1 MSLKQSPTNSA
12 TLPLAKEHV
21 ADCWRREPDHPCLRI
36 ETNSGETFL
45 FPYHQ
50 FHRAHY
56 LRSSERETLRIFFA
70 THEVAVSGKRLS
82 EIAAALQDLAV
93 RWIKPVHSRYRAVA
107 ETAAAFV
114 ADIEVTPTE

>member
-1 MSLKQSPTNSA
+1 MSLKQSPTNTA
-12 TLPLAKEHV
+12 TPPLPKEHV

-36 ETNSGETFL
+36 ETNSGEAFL

-56 LRSSERETLRIFFA
+56 LRSADTETLKIFFA

-93 RWIKPVHSRYRAVA
+93 RWIKPVHSRYRSVA
-107 ETAAAFV
+107 EAAGAFV
-114 ADIEVTPTE
+114 ANIEVTQTE